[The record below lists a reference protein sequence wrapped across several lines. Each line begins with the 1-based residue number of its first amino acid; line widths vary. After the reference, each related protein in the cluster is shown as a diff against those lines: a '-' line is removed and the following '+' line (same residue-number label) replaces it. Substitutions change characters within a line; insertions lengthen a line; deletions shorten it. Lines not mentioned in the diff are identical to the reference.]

1 MTTNTDR
8 RQAALRAL
16 AAAYPSVVAR
26 GDEPTAALA
35 GDLLS
40 DLLHLIRAEALGTD
54 AERIDQA
61 EQVHARAWRNFTAEL
76 HEASRAGASED
87 GASQAPAVRGPDVQ
101 DALAEI
107 GIQLESPEAYAALAA
122 RLAGAPPVKVTG
134 GGELLRLLTET
145 GLRDFLD
152 GYTSKDDGVIQADPA
167 TVAGEAAAAGLVA
180 TLGMSGWAVADPYS
194 DEYLSDGYES
204 PAEALLAAD
213 ARLAMDRAARPLDSD
228 DREDVTD
235 AERDAGTLLTSD
247 APRGDRPGWYD
258 RPDDVTATVF
268 DPADET
274 FGPILAAIQGGE
286 FGEAAARLNS
296 LDLRTRIARDETRP
310 DPGPL
315 CADCGAVIEEG
326 QTLCDSCDQQ
336 RRHEAV
342 SESDDGETVHG
353 IPRDTA
359 EALLRM
365 ANLKRDGEGRY
376 GGTFW
381 DRGEALRDALILIAI
396 AGTPAADAEPLSLDT
411 MGEEELRD
419 LAKRLLP
426 FAPVGWAA

>member
-87 GASQAPAVRGPDVQ
+87 GASQAPG
-101 DALAEI
+101 
-107 GIQLESPEAYAALAA
+107 
-122 RLAGAPPVKVTG
+122 AGAPVKVTG